1 MTFPKV
7 FWVFSIY
14 VISPIFYNLENEI
27 KIKQNKYL
35 LVVLGIG
42 ERFFSSIADFE
53 EGNSLEL

>member
-42 ERFFSSIADFE
+42 ERSSIADFE